1 VGLLSDRLLVDAVG
15 QLDGDMEPGG
25 DAANGGVW
33 ERFGERVDERVTA
46 TQDQLAV
53 TRWRLDPAASS
64 AEFQVPH
71 FWGLVTVKGHFERL
85 DGWLEIDENG
95 QRQITLT
102 IDAAS
107 LHTSI
112 GKRDKHLRSAAFFD
126 TQNHPE
132 VRFRSTSV
140 SDAEEDRLR
149 VEGELEVAG
158 ERVLL
163 RLDPTIHQTDHQ
175 LDVEAATTVDQR
187 LLGMTWSPLGMTRT
201 PATLTVHA
209 RPGRES

>member
-1 VGLLSDRLLVDAVG
+1 MNTHPITDQA
-15 QLDGDMEPGG
+15 
-25 DAANGGVW
+25 
-33 ERFGERVDERVTA
+33 
-46 TQDQLAV
+46 QDHLPV
-53 TRWRLDPAASS
+53 TRWRLDPAAST
-64 AEFQVPH
+64 ARFQVPH

-85 DGWLEIDENG
+85 DGSLEIDDDQ
-95 QRQITLT
+95 QRRLTLT

-107 LHTSI
+107 LHTRS
-112 GKRDKHLRSAAFFD
+112 GKRDKHLRSADFFD

-140 SDAEEDRLR
+140 SDSGEDRLR

-158 ERVLL
+158 RRVLL
-163 RLDPTIHQTDHQ
+163 RLEPTIHQTGHQ
-175 LDVEAATTVDQR
+175 LEMEVATTVDQR

-209 RPGRES
+209 RLRRES

>member
-1 VGLLSDRLLVDAVG
+1 MNTHQTR
-15 QLDGDMEPGG
+15 
-25 DAANGGVW
+25 
-33 ERFGERVDERVTA
+33 
-46 TQDQLAV
+46 DQLAV

-64 AEFQVPH
+64 TEFQVPH
-71 FWGLVTVKGHFERL
+71 FWGLVTVKGHFERF
-85 DGWLEIDENG
+85 DGWLEIDESE
-95 QRQITLT
+95 QRRITLT

-107 LHTSI
+107 LDTGS

-140 SDAEEDRLR
+140 SDAGEDRLR

-158 ERVLL
+158 ERVPLM
-163 RLDPTIHQTDHQ
+163 LDPTIHQTDHQ
-175 LDVEAATTVDQR
+175 LDIEATTTVDQR

-209 RPGRES
+209 CLRRES

>member
-1 VGLLSDRLLVDAVG
+1 MNTHPITD
-15 QLDGDMEPGG
+15 Q
-25 DAANGGVW
+25 
-33 ERFGERVDERVTA
+33 

-64 AEFQVPH
+64 AELQVPH
-71 FWGLVTVKGHFERL
+71 FWGLITVKGHFEHL
-85 DGWLEIDENG
+85 DGWLEIDESE
-95 QRQITLT
+95 QRRITLT
-102 IDAAS
+102 
-107 LHTSI
+107 
-112 GKRDKHLRSAAFFD
+112 

-140 SDAEEDRLR
+140 SDAGEDRLR

-158 ERVLL
+158 ERVPL
-163 RLDPTIHQTDHQ
+163 RLDPTIHQIDHE
-175 LDVEAATTVDQR
+175 LDIEAATTVDQR

-209 RPGRES
+209 RLRREPGVGGPAVTVLRRRA